1 MKKGL
6 FLFVLF
12 MFFCSIAS
20 GVKVS
25 ANANDD
31 SIEQATTINLNETY
45 SDVLDTNSDI
55 NFYKFTTTSN
65 GKVTISM
72 ENKPKTGWNYQL
84 YDGTGKSF
92 DWYQSTDYSELAK
105 GNTESGI
112 GLPEGTYYLRVS
124 RNTYNVE
131 GIPYSLQV
139 KFTAGEFFEKEF
151 NNDLIS
157 ASPLVLNKQYEAH
170 LQYNSDVDFYKF
182 DLPSSGKVTIS
193 IENKPKV
200 GWNYQLYDDTGKSF
214 DWYQSTDYSELA
226 KGNTE
231 SGIGLPA
238 GTYYL
243 KVSRNTYNVEGIPYS
258 LQVKFTAG
266 EFFEK
271 EFNNDLMSASPLV
284 LNKQYEAHLQY
295 YSDVDFYKFD
305 LPSSGKVTISMANKP
320 NFGWNYRLY
329 DNKGESFDW
338 YQSTDYSNLSKGST
352 QSTVSLP
359 AGEYYL
365 RISYATSNV
374 DGVPYYFK
382 VSASSNPLNIKQIS
396 ISNGKGAN
404 DSVTI
409 NKLKKGDMIKVYNSK
424 GKLLITSN
432 PVVSGQNS
440 VKVKLPQIGAGG
452 GQLKI
457 SITNTGLLESN
468 KINVPFGKEK

>member
-6 FLFVLF
+6 FSFLLF
-12 MFFCSIAS
+12 MFFCSIDPYGS
-20 GVKVS
+20 VF

-45 SDVLDTNSDI
+45 SGVLDTDSDI

-65 GKVTISM
+65 GKVNISM
-72 ENKPKTGWNYQL
+72 ANKPNKGWNYQL
-84 YDGTGKSF
+84 F
-92 DWYQSTDYSELAK
+92 
-105 GNTESGI
+105 
-112 GLPEGTYYLRVS
+112 
-124 RNTYNVE
+124 
-131 GIPYSLQV
+131 
-139 KFTAGEFFEKEF
+139 
-151 NNDLIS
+151 
-157 ASPLVLNKQYEAH
+157 
-170 LQYNSDVDFYKF
+170 
-182 DLPSSGKVTIS
+182 
-193 IENKPKV
+193 
-200 GWNYQLYDDTGKSF
+200 DDTGKSF

-243 KVSRNTYNVEGIPYS
+243 RVSRTSYYVEGIPYSLQVKFTAGEFFEKEFNNDLLSASSLVLNKQYEAHLQYDSDVDFYKFDLPSSGKVTISMVNKSKIGWNYQLYDDTGKSFEWYQSTDYSELAKGNTESGIGLPAGTYYLRVSKTTYNVEGIPYS

-271 EFNNDLMSASPLV
+271 EFNNDLSSASPLV

-295 YSDVDFYKFD
+295 NSDVDFYKFN
-305 LPSSGKVTISMANKP
+305 LPSSAKVAISMINKS
-320 NFGWNYRLY
+320 NIGWNYQLY
-329 DNKGESFDW
+329 DSTGKSFDW

-352 QSTVSLP
+352 QSIASLP

-382 VSASSNPLNIKQIS
+382 VSAASNSLNLKQIL

-409 NKLKKGDMIKVYNSK
+409 NKLKKGDVIKVYDSK
-424 GKLLITSN
+424 GKLLVTSIA
-432 PVVSGQNS
+432 VVSGQNS
-440 VKVKLPQIGAGG
+440 VKIKLPQIGAGT

-457 SITNTGLLESN
+457 SITNTGLLESTA
-468 KINVPFGKEK
+468 IIVPFDKEK